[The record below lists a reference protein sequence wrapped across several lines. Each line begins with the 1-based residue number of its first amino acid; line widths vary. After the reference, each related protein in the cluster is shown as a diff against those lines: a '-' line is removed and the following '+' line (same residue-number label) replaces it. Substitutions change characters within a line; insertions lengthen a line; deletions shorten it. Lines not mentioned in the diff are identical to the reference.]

1 MIKAQDLTMYYG
13 SVKAVTNATFEVS
26 KGEVVGLLGPNGA
39 GKSTIMKIL
48 TTYLIPTSGTATVGG
63 HSILEEP
70 MAVRRLIGYLPEV
83 LPLYMNMEVVEY
95 LTFVG
100 KARQLSG
107 DRLNQR
113 LEWVKEKCGLA
124 PMWRKLVQELSK
136 GYRQR
141 TALAQALI
149 HDPEVVILDEPTS
162 GLDPHQILEIRNLV
176 RELARSKTVIL
187 STHILQEAEAMA
199 DRIIII
205 NRGRIVAQG
214 TLTQLRVKAQESG
227 RVRFAVRASRVDVEN
242 SLAEISAIHKRRCE
256 GEESGV
262 CRFVVEGPDDRAI
275 VAHLGMLAVKKSWQ
289 VLELTAA
296 PYNLEETFLSLT
308 ESDRKGDAA

>member
-1 MIKAQDLTMYYG
+1 MIKAENLTMYYG
-13 SVKAVTNATFEVS
+13 SVMAVGDATFEVS

-48 TTYLIPTSGTATVGG
+48 TTYLIPTSGKATVGG
-63 HSILEEP
+63 HSVLDEP
-70 MAVRRLIGYLPEV
+70 MAVRQLIGYLPEV

-100 KARQLSG
+100 RARQLSG
-107 DRLNQR
+107 SRLSER
-113 LEWVKEKCGLA
+113 LEWVKAKCGLA
-124 PMWRKLVQELSK
+124 SMWRKLLQELSK

-176 RELARSKTVIL
+176 RELAQSKTVIL

-214 TLTQLRVKAQESG
+214 TLAQLRAKAQESG
-227 RVRFAVRASRVDVEN
+227 RVRFAVRVSRADAEN
-242 SLAEISAIHKRRCE
+242 ALAEVGAIQKCRFE
-256 GEESGV
+256 GEENGV
-262 CRFVVEGPDDRAI
+262 CRFIAEGPDDRAI
-275 VAHLGMLAVKKSWQ
+275 VAHLGMLAVKKGWQ
-289 VLELTAA
+289 VLELAAA

-308 ESDRKGDAA
+308 ESDRRGDAA